1 MTTRLPGRFGAV
13 PREIFERP
21 EPPPEAMR
29 QGRDI
34 ADIDGILRAHFEP
47 ADEDT
52 PRTVVVSGSCVIHYD
67 RNDMN
72 RKLSP
77 DALVALDVDAES
89 VWYEDRYLLWEVGK
103 PPDFVLE
110 IASRTTAREDLEVKP
125 GIYEAMGVTEYWR
138 FDPSGGNFY
147 GYHLAGDRLVNG
159 KYEPLPIEQEPD
171 GSIRG
176 YSPALDLFLYPGDY
190 RLRLYDPKTGEF
202 MLNTVEERTL
212 RQEERALRREE
223 RALREEEQARR
234 EEEQVRRLAEQ
245 ARREEAEAALDAER
259 AALRAAEERIRALEA
274 RLGNGSPDTD

>member
-1 MTTRLPGRFGAV
+1 MTTGLPGRFGAV
-13 PREIFERP
+13 PREILERP

-29 QGRDI
+29 QARDI

-159 KYEPLPIEQEPD
+159 KYEPLPIEQAPD
-171 GSIRG
+171 GSMRG

-212 RQEERALRREE
+212 RQEDRAIRQK
-223 RALREEEQARR
+223 EQAARR
-234 EEEQVRRLAEQ
+234 ET
-245 ARREEAEAALDAER
+245 EAALESER
-259 AALRAAEERIRALEA
+259 AARRAAEERLRILEA
-274 RLGNGSPDTD
+274 RRGNGSPDAD